1 MSPIFHFDRF
11 DIKSQLVSVPV
22 GSFVLPAPVII
33 LTALQPLDCMPVTAP
48 RNRICYNGVAI
59 SFGGIVPDS
68 TKPFDQTQGKPAS
81 ATPLNPR
88 RRGIIVGASDGLG
101 AALARKLSRDG
112 YSLALL
118 ARSKGKLDALCHEIN
133 SKGGNARSYVHNVTD
148 YDVVPSLLRKIVA
161 DLGGLDAVIYVASI
175 NQPPGGIDKY
185 NFATDRHMVEVN
197 LIGAM
202 AWLTP
207 IAEMF
212 QAAKT
217 GQIVGISSVAGDRG
231 RVGNPGYNTSKA
243 GLTTYL
249 EALRNRL
256 TRHGV
261 NVLTVKPGFMKTE
274 MLKAA
279 SGPTPFAIEP
289 VVAANHIVSAMQK
302 RKQVIYTAP
311 IWRWIMLAIQHTPSF
326 IFRRL
331 SF

>member
-1 MSPIFHFDRF
+1 MSLP
-11 DIKSQLVSVPV
+11 PM
-22 GSFVLPAPVII
+22 PAP
-33 LTALQPLDCMPVTAP
+33 
-48 RNRICYNGVAI
+48 
-59 SFGGIVPDS
+59 
-68 TKPFDQTQGKPAS
+68 

-88 RRGIIVGASDGLG
+88 LRGLIIGASDGLG
-101 AALARKLSRDG
+101 AELARKLASEG
-112 YSLALL
+112 YSLALI
-118 ARSKGKLDALCHEIN
+118 ARSKDKLDALCQEIN
-133 SKGGNARSYVHNVTD
+133 SKGGSVRSYPHNVTD
-148 YDVVPSLLRKIVA
+148 YDKVPSLLLKIVA
-161 DLGGLDAVIYVASI
+161 DLGGLDAVIYVASV
-175 NQPPGGIDKY
+175 NNPPGGIDKY
-185 NFATDRHMVEVN
+185 NFENDRQMIEVN

-212 QAAKT
+212 QSAGA

-256 TRHGV
+256 TRRGV

-279 SGPTPFAIEP
+279 PGPTPFAIEP
-289 VVAANHIVSAMQK
+289 SVAADHILNAMKK

-326 IFRRL
+326 IFRKL

>member
-1 MSPIFHFDRF
+1 
-11 DIKSQLVSVPV
+11 
-22 GSFVLPAPVII
+22 LPTSTNKDTSKPPGQAQGRLAP
-33 LTALQPLDCMPVTAP
+33 
-48 RNRICYNGVAI
+48 
-59 SFGGIVPDS
+59 
-68 TKPFDQTQGKPAS
+68 

-88 RRGIIVGASDGLG
+88 RRGLILGASDGLG
-101 AALARKLSRDG
+101 AELARALAREG

-118 ARSKGKLDALCHEIN
+118 ARRKDKLDALCNELNAAGN
-133 SKGGNARSYVHNVTD
+133 SARAYAH
-148 YDVVPSLLRKIVA
+148 DVSQYEKTPRLLRQIVG
-161 DLGGLDAVIYVASI
+161 DLGGLDIVIFVASV

-185 NFATDRHMVEVN
+185 NFQNDRAMVEVN

-212 QAAKT
+212 QSAGA

-274 MLKAA
+274 QLKAA
-279 SGPTPFAIEP
+279 LGPTPFAIEP
-289 VVAANHIVSAMQK
+289 SQAAKDIVKAMKK
-302 RKQVIYTAP
+302 RKQVIYTAS

>member
-1 MSPIFHFDRF
+1 MSDSP
-11 DIKSQLVSVPV
+11 KS
-22 GSFVLPAPVII
+22 AP
-33 LTALQPLDCMPVTAP
+33 
-48 RNRICYNGVAI
+48 
-59 SFGGIVPDS
+59 
-68 TKPFDQTQGKPAS
+68 

-88 RRGIIVGASDGLG
+88 RRGIIIGASVGLG
-101 AALARKLSRDG
+101 AALARKLAREG

-118 ARSKGKLDALCHEIN
+118 ARSKDNLDSLCNEIN
-133 SKGGNARSYVHNVTD
+133 ASGGNALAYAHDVSK
-148 YDVVPSLLRKIVA
+148 YDEVPALLRRVVA
-161 DLGGLDAVIYVASI
+161 DLGGLDLVVFVAGV
-175 NQPPGGIDKY
+175 NYPPGGIDKY
-185 NFATDRHMVEVN
+185 NFENDRKMVEVN

-212 QAAKT
+212 QSARA
-217 GQIVGISSVAGDRG
+217 GQIVGICSVAGDRG

-243 GLTTYL
+243 GLATYL

-279 SGPTPFAIEP
+279 QGATPFAIEP
-289 VVAANHIVSAMQK
+289 EKAADDIVRAMKK
-302 RKQVIYTAP
+302 RRQTIYTAS
-311 IWRWIMLAIQHTPSF
+311 IWRWIMFVIQHTPSF

>member
-1 MSPIFHFDRF
+1 MSELPY
-11 DIKSQLVSVPV
+11 SV
-22 GSFVLPAPVII
+22 
-33 LTALQPLDCMPVTAP
+33 
-48 RNRICYNGVAI
+48 
-59 SFGGIVPDS
+59 
-68 TKPFDQTQGKPAS
+68 
-81 ATPLNPR
+81 TPLNPR
-88 RRGIIVGASDGLG
+88 RRGLIVGASAGLG
-101 AALARKLSRDG
+101 AELARVLAREG

-118 ARSKGKLDALCHEIN
+118 ARSQNNLESLCREIN
-133 SKGGNARSYVHNVTD
+133 TGGGVARAYPHNVAE
-148 YDVVPSLLRKIVA
+148 YGRVPSLLREIVA
-161 DLGGLDAVIYVASI
+161 DLGGLDLVIYVASV
-175 NQPPGGIDKY
+175 NLPPGGMDKY
-185 NFATDRHMVEVN
+185 NFENDRQMVEIN

-207 IAEMF
+207 VAELF
-212 QAAKT
+212 QAAAA

-256 TRHGV
+256 TRRGV
-261 NVLTVKPGFMKTE
+261 HVLTVKPGFMKTE

-279 SGPTPFAIEP
+279 AGPTPFAIEP
-289 VVAANHIVSAMQK
+289 ATAAGHIVNAIKK

-311 IWRWIMLAIQHTPSF
+311 LWRWIMLVIQHIPSI